1 MGTINEAGESVRKE
15 ARERRPENASNQATA
30 AAGTALYYQKT
41 VDLLEEKVVAFCDW
55 NVMVRKQPVSR
66 WVNVRKFVALS
77 TLSTSI
83 SQPKHGSILRAI
95 KQI

>member
-15 ARERRPENASNQATA
+15 ARERRPENQATA
-30 AAGTALYYQKT
+30 AAGTALHYQKT

-83 SQPKHGSILRAI
+83 SEPKHGSILRAI
-95 KQI
+95 KHI